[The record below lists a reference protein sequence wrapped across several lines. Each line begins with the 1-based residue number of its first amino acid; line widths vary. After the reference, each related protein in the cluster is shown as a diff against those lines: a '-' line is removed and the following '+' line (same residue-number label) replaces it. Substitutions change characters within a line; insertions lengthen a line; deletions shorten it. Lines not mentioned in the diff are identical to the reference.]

1 MMGSIPQEKVG
12 DTMKAIIYVEVDNRD
27 KLERVWDSLQA
38 SVESREVSGFFTL
51 TIDGKACLQE
61 PHRRDLD
68 KLAEVLEVAEG
79 GAK

>member
-1 MMGSIPQEKVG
+1 
-12 DTMKAIIYVEVDNRD
+12 MKAIIYVEVDNLD

-51 TIDGKACLQE
+51 TVNGMACLQGH
-61 PHRRDLD
+61 HRRDLE